1 MRLKKCSEV
10 YPSPFQV
17 IVLFTKLYFKYLSE
31 KIIPDVNRKLEK
43 LHLERSYKK
52 PETAKLTLGKAESN
66 FLEHFTSF
74 ATTTPNFEQHLDSLS
89 SYNFR
94 LLQQENC

>member
-1 MRLKKCSEV
+1 MFRSIRLTFSGH
-10 YPSPFQV
+10 SP
-17 IVLFTKLYFKYLSE
+17 IY
-31 KIIPDVNRKLEK
+31 KIIFQISFRENHTGREPEVRKK
-43 LHLERSYKK
+43 LHLESYKK